1 MWALRKERA
10 GDDGEEMQ
18 VAGEDG
24 VWAVQG
30 QEVEAKNQTV
40 GCDFASC

>member
-1 MWALRKERA
+1 MMDQET
-10 GDDGEEMQ
+10 E

-24 VWAVQG
+24 VWDVPG
-30 QEVEAKNQTV
+30 QEAEAKNQTV